1 MYQNYMKKMSKEDVY
16 AQAQADLRWDNY
28 MKKVARHNN
37 NRQVLKDMVISTIVA
52 LLITTDW
59 DYVIDNILKAL
70 GM

>member
-1 MYQNYMKKMSKEDVY
+1 MYQNYMNKMSKEDVY

-28 MKKVARHNN
+28 MKKVARRNH
-37 NRQVLKDMVISTIVA
+37 NRQVLKDMVIGTIIA
-52 LLITTDW
+52 LFAITDW